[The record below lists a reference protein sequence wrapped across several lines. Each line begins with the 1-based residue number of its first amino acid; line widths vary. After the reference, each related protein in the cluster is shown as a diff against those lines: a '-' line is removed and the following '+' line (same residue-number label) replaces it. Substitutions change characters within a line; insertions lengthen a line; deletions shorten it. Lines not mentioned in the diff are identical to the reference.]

1 MDQTVDILGLIDDT
15 VGYSKNEESE
25 NNSNTLLESNL
36 VFEASKKE
44 VGINGFKSK
53 ASDDKKPLVYD
64 ATIQRSSLFTTVPQT
79 KMEFLRFFGII
90 LAAIVS
96 IVLLY
101 LIFDTK
107 SKGDNKY
114 VFQPVYSLSIT
125 QNNFYI
131 CLIK

>member
-1 MDQTVDILGLIDDT
+1 MDQTVDILGLCDDT
-15 VGYSKNEESE
+15 VGYNKNEETE

-53 ASDDKKPLVYD
+53 TSDDKKPLVYD
-64 ATIQRSSLFTTVPQT
+64 ATIQRSFLFTTIPQT
-79 KMEFLRFFGII
+79 KIEFLRLFGIV

-107 SKGDNKY
+107 SKG
-114 VFQPVYSLSIT
+114 
-125 QNNFYI
+125 NNSYK
-131 CLIK
+131 IKPDIDYLKIVIRVS

>member
-1 MDQTVDILGLIDDT
+1 MDQTVDILGLCDDT
-15 VGYSKNEESE
+15 VGYNKNEETE

-53 ASDDKKPLVYD
+53 ASDDKKPIVYD
-64 ATIQRSSLFTTVPQT
+64 AMIQRSFLFTTVPQT
-79 KMEFLRFFGII
+79 KIEFLRLFGIV

-107 SKGDNKY
+107 SKGNDSY
-114 VFQPVYSLSIT
+114 E
-125 QNNFYI
+125 
-131 CLIK
+131 IKPDIDYQLV